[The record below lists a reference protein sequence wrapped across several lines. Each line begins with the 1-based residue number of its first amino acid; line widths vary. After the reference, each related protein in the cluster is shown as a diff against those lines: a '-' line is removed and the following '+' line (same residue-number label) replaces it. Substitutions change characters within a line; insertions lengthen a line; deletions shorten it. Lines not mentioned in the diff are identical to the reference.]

1 MPPAALAASTASC
14 APLRVGWPS
23 AAAPPES
30 GSVTPSLSSP
40 FDATALPPALGAAA
54 LAPVLGAA
62 EPVLELHAA
71 NARMLTAASALTLC
85 SFIQS
90 PPSHRSIPTRLD
102 PALDPAVPA

>member
-23 AAAPPES
+23 AAAPPDS

-40 FDATALPPALGAAA
+40 FEGAPDAPPAAV
-54 LAPVLGAA
+54 LAPEVGAA

-71 NARMLTAASALTLC
+71 SARMLTAASALTLC